1 MTVSKTLI
9 RSFSGIV
16 LSAILFFS
24 SGLKVPGLD
33 TGADDYF
40 RDAII
45 KAGAAYATCRAINA
59 SVSIIKESKL
69 QLEPAGVGISVAAGQ
84 ALDPIDDMT
93 ERLSDV
99 LVIAI
104 VSLGVQKLAHEIS
117 VSLAP
122 QVLAVL
128 ALLLSALMWLK
139 NKRAAFFQKALIRF
153 LFLVLIVRFFLPL
166 SSLANGFLQK
176 RFFDPQVSEARQE
189 LALVSFETDLLK
201 DFSLPHAPGILGAI
215 KNSAAFLK
223 QKTTRFKNALAAIS
237 KNMGLI
243 IENLLKLTFLY
254 AGFFLI
260 QVIILPLLAFWLLSR
275 GARILFSEF
284 QAFQPRPD
292 ASTA

>member
-1 MTVSKTLI
+1 MTLSKTLI
-9 RSFSGIV
+9 RSLAGIV

-33 TGADDYF
+33 PGADDYF
-40 RDAII
+40 RDAMV

-99 LVIAI
+99 LVVAI
-104 VSLGVQKLAHEIS
+104 VSLGVQKLAHEIG

-122 QVLAVL
+122 PILAVL
-128 ALLLSALMWLK
+128 ALLLSALIWIK
-139 NKRAAFFQKALIRF
+139 NEKAAFFQKALVRF
-153 LFLVLIVRFFLPL
+153 LFLILIVRFFLPL
-166 SSLANGFLQK
+166 SSLANGFLQT
-176 RFFDPQVSEARQE
+176 RFFDPQASQARQE
-189 LALVSFETDLLK
+189 LALVSSEADLLK
-201 DFSLPHAPGILGAI
+201 DLSLSPSPGILGAI
-215 KNSAAFLK
+215 KNSAALFK
-223 QKTTRFKNALAAIS
+223 QQTARFKRSLSAIS
-237 KNMGLI
+237 KNMGLV

-254 AGFFLI
+254 VGFFLI

-275 GARILFSEF
+275 GARVLFDGGI
-284 QAFQPRPD
+284 R
-292 ASTA
+292 